1 MNDHRLLSAVLP
13 AFLLFALSPIARAD
27 VFPPLSRD
35 LAQRLIA
42 EYENA
47 PVRDI
52 TIAIMLEGGD
62 GKSGFTAYKAAQ
74 VTYISKRIEEGG
86 KARRRVAEKIFHHN
100 GEYGWFFHE
109 KVCGSFGDSIELWTE
124 KAGNIQWN

>member
-1 MNDHRLLSAVLP
+1 MNDLRFSAAALP
-13 AFLLFALSPIARAD
+13 IIAFFTLTSISQAD
-27 VFPPLSRD
+27 IFPPLERD
-35 LAQRLIA
+35 LAQSLIA

-52 TIAIMLEGGD
+52 TIAIILEGGD

-86 KARRRVAEKIFHHN
+86 KARRRIVEKVFHHN
-100 GEYGWFFHE
+100 EEYGWFLYE
-109 KVCGSFGDSIELWTE
+109 KVCGGFGDSVELWTE
-124 KAGNIQWN
+124 RAGNIQWN